1 LLAVAG
7 GAVAVGV
14 VGGGSVVGVVGQ
26 RGGLRGGWGGEAGDC
41 RQAYPLKG
49 CGNWTWWYLR
59 LSRNN
64 DSGVEAASNNCFG
77 ILKNSDRGE

>member
-1 LLAVAG
+1 MVWL
-7 GAVAVGV
+7 GV
-14 VGGGSVVGVVGQ
+14 VELLELLELLDK
-26 RGGLRGGWGGEAGDC
+26 GGLRGGWGGEAGDC

-49 CGNWTWWYLR
+49 CGNWAWWYLR